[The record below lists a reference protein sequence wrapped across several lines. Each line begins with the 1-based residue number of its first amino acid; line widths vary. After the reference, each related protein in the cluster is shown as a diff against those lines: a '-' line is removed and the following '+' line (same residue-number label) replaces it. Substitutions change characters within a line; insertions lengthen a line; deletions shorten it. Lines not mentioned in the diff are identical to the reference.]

1 MNPKCHRCQKTVF
14 PVEKLSCLDKAWHK
28 GCFNCETCRMTL
40 SMKTYKG
47 YQKLPYCNTHYPT
60 TQFTAVADTPEN
72 LRLKKNTTNISNVVY
87 HRDFEK
93 EKGKFTA
100 VADDPETLRN
110 KKTQQQASDLAYA
123 KKTQPNIPL
132 YDPPSASSRDPA
144 PVPAPI
150 QAPVPPE
157 PEEARSPPAVPSQ
170 ESGPKYIAIYD
181 YTAADD
187 DEVSFIE
194 GDVIVNGEHIDDG
207 WMTGTVSRTGE
218 TGMLPSNYVE
228 QA

>member
-1 MNPKCHRCQKTVF
+1 MNPKCHRCSKTVF
-14 PVEKLSCLDKAWHK
+14 PVEKLSCLDKYWHK
-28 GCFNCETCRMTL
+28 GCFNCETCHMTL

-123 KKTQPNIPL
+123 KKTQPNIPT
-132 YDPPSASSRDPA
+132 YEPPASSRDPG
-144 PVPAPI
+144 VPAPI
-150 QAPVPPE
+150 QAPPPPE
-157 PEEARSPPAVPSQ
+157 DERSPPPPQSAPPPSS
-170 ESGPKYIAIYD
+170 EPRYIAIYD
-181 YTAADD
+181 YAAADD

-194 GDVIVNGEHIDDG
+194 GDIIINGEIIDDG
-207 WMTGTVSRTGE
+207 WMTGTVTRTGE
-218 TGMLPSNYVE
+218 HGMLPSNYVE
-228 QA
+228 KA